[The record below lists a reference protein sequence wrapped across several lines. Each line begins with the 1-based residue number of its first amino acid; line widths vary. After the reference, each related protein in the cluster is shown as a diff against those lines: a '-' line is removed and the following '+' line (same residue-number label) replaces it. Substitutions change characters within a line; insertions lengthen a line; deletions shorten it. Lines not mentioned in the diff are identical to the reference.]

1 LPLDGR
7 REEKL
12 MLTNVAALW
21 RNLRIS
27 KAAVTAVEY
36 GLIASVIAV
45 LIVASVRTL
54 GSSVSDTFQRVA
66 TVI

>member
-1 LPLDGR
+1 
-7 REEKL
+7 
-12 MLTNVAALW
+12 MLTNVAARW
-21 RNLRIS
+21 RALRTS
-27 KAAVTAVEY
+27 KSAVTALEY

-45 LIVASVRTL
+45 LIVTSVRTL